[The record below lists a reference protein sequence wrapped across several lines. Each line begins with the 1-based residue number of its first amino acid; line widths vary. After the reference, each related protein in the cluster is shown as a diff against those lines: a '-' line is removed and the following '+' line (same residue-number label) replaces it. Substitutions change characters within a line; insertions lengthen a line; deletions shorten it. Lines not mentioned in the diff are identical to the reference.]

1 MQTKYKNL
9 TEQELRVIRA
19 LTDTHK
25 TAEVSRITGRSYP
38 VVKRVQSVENFDE
51 YRKDFRKPGPK
62 PKTQTPYMDQMIQ
75 LLTEIR
81 DEMKKYNDKTD
92 AKLEK
97 TSKRRWF

>member
-9 TEQELRVIRA
+9 TEQEFRV
-19 LTDTHK
+19 
-25 TAEVSRITGRSYP
+25 
-38 VVKRVQSVENFDE
+38 
-51 YRKDFRKPGPK
+51 
-62 PKTQTPYMDQMIQ
+62 IQ

-97 TSKRRWF
+97 VSKRRWF